1 MASYLRSEKTMQPRL
16 LLFAPSVL
24 FSVLFATTA
33 LAQGKSGSPRD
44 EFFWL
49 GEFNKAAAVMTTE
62 TGIIPRTLAGPL
74 AQAVAK
80 VIEEGDKSGG
90 KRPKDYLQYEVL
102 VAAHSGPDASRL
114 HSGRS
119 RQDILATNRRAM
131 LRDRV
136 LELID
141 AHDIVRGKIHA
152 LAANH
157 VKTIV
162 PAYTNG
168 VQAQPTTY
176 AHYLGAYSAAFAR
189 DAQRLREAY
198 ARLNLSPLGSAVL
211 GTSSFPIDRK
221 RLADLL
227 GFAGVAENSY
237 DATQLGTMDIGV
249 ELDAIAANM
258 ALVVGSFVQDVH
270 TQYHQTE
277 PWLLLQEGALTHTSS
292 IMPQKRNPTV
302 LNQVRLQAS
311 TVVGGAAMYMIQ
323 SHNVSP
329 GMPDSKREQSQK
341 TLEDATQMMTQFG
354 RLLDGLVVNPARA
367 LAEVNAE
374 YSTTTELADVLQ
386 READVPFR
394 AGHHFAS
401 ELVTFGRA
409 NKLKPADIAFKD
421 AQRIYADSIAHFKL
435 PQGSA
440 LPLTE
445 ARFRESLSAQGM
457 IAASKGIGGPQ
468 EAEVRRLQAQS
479 KERLDKDRAWLKA
492 ARQQLSDAQAK
503 LNTAFAKLVDTP

>member
-1 MASYLRSEKTMQPRL
+1 MVGIGFGRAVL
-16 LLFAPSVL
+16 AGVL
-24 FSVLFATTA
+24 FSMAGAVCAQSKATSA
-33 LAQGKSGSPRD
+33 RD
-44 EFFWL
+44 EFYWL
-49 GEFNKAAAVMTTE
+49 NEFNKAAAVMTTE
-62 TGIIPRTLAGPL
+62 QGIIPATMAGPL
-74 AQAVAK
+74 ARGVAK
-80 VIEEGDKSGG
+80 VIEEGEKPGA
-90 KRPKDYLQYEVL
+90 KRPKDYLQYEPL
-102 VAAHSGPDASRL
+102 VVAHAGPDASRL

-119 RQDILATNRRAM
+119 RQDILATTRRVM

-141 AHDIVRGKIHA
+141 GLDQVRDKMQA
-152 LAANH
+152 LAAQH
-157 VKTIV
+157 VGTIV

-176 AHYLGAYSAAFAR
+176 AHYLGGFTSVWER

-198 ARLNLSPLGSAVL
+198 ARLNLSPLGSAAL
-211 GTSSFPIDRK
+211 GTSSFPVDRK

-237 DATQLGTMDIGV
+237 DANQLSTMDVGV
-249 ELDAIAANM
+249 ELDAVAANI
-258 ALVVGSFVQDVH
+258 ALTVGMFVQDVH

-277 PWLLLQEGALTHTSS
+277 PWLMLQEGALTGTSS
-292 IMPQKRNPTV
+292 IMPQKRNPNA

-311 TVVGGAAMYMIQ
+311 TVVGGATMFLFQA
-323 SHNVSP
+323 HNVTP
-329 GMPDSKREQSQK
+329 GLPDYKREQSQK
-341 TLEDATQMMTQFG
+341 TIDDATQLMRQL
-354 RLLDGLVVNPARA
+354 RQLLDGLVVNPARA
-367 LAEVNAE
+367 LAEVDAE

-409 NKLKPADIAFKD
+409 NKLKPSQIAYADAK
-421 AQRIYADSIAHFKL
+421 RIYADSIRHFNLAGK
-435 PQGSA
+435 GE

-468 EAEVRRLQAQS
+468 EAEVRRLQVQS
-479 KERLDKDRAWLKA
+479 RERLAKDNAWLKD
-492 ARQQLSDAQAK
+492 ARQRLGDAQAR
-503 LNTAFAKLVDTP
+503 LNTAFAKLAEAK

>member
-1 MASYLRSEKTMQPRL
+1 MAGRGLMR
-16 LLFAPSVL
+16 AVL
-24 FSVLFATTA
+24 VGVLVSMAGAVSAQSKATA
-33 LAQGKSGSPRD
+33 ARD

-49 GEFNKAAAVMTTE
+49 NEFNKAAAVMTTE
-62 TGIIPRTLAGPL
+62 QGIIPPAMSGPL
-74 AQAVAK
+74 ARGVAK
-80 VIEEGDKSGG
+80 VIEEGDKPGG

-102 VAAHSGPDASRL
+102 VVAQSGPDASRL

-136 LELID
+136 LELMD
-141 AHDIVRGKIHA
+141 THDVVRGKLQA

-157 VKTIV
+157 IKTIV

-176 AHYLGAYSAAFAR
+176 AHYLGAYAAAFAR

-211 GTSSFPIDRK
+211 GTSSFPIDRS

-237 DATQLGTMDIGV
+237 DATQLGTMDIGI

-258 ALVVGSFVQDVH
+258 AVMVGSFVQDVH

-323 SHNVSP
+323 SHNVPP

-341 TLEDATQMMTQFG
+341 TLEDATQMMIQFG

-435 PQGSA
+435 PQGST

-479 KERLDKDRAWLKA
+479 KDRLDKDRAWLKA
-492 ARQQLSDAQAK
+492 ARQKLAEAQAGLDK
-503 LNTAFAKLVDTP
+503 AFAKLVAAP